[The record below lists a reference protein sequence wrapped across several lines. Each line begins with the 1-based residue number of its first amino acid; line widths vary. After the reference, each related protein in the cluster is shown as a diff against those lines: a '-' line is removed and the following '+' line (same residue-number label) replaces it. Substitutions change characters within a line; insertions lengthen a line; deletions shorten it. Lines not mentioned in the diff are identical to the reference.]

1 METVV
6 KIKDT
11 VDGKKL
17 LAHLRSLNY
26 VRVLG
31 RADDFFSVKDIK
43 MNLKMAE
50 KSQSLSLSEAI
61 RQSEAWKNKFK

>member
-1 METVV
+1 METIV

-31 RADDFFSVKDIK
+31 RADDFFSLKDIK
-43 MNLKMAE
+43 KNLKKAE

-61 RQSEAWKNKFK
+61 RQSEGWKNKFK